1 MKISNSEK
9 RLRQPIVVVLG
20 HVDHGKTTLLDK
32 IRGTAVV
39 KKEPGE
45 MTQEVG
51 ASFVPSY
58 VIEKLAEPLKKVIPI
73 KLQIPG
79 LLFIDTPG
87 HEYFSNLRRRGGSV
101 ADIAILVVDITEG
114 LQKQSIESIQILRER
129 KVPFLIAANK
139 IDKIPGWKSTN
150 DIPFLASIEKQRND
164 VKVYLD
170 NLVYNLV
177 SQLANLGFSA
187 ERYDRIK
194 DFTKTVAIVPV
205 SAKTGEGVADLLALL
220 AGLTQRYLETRLKFA
235 EGPAK
240 GVILEVKEDPGL
252 GHTIDVIIYDGV
264 LKKND
269 TIILGG
275 INGIIITK
283 VRGIFVPRPLQ
294 DMKLSKYDLTP
305 IDEVYAAAGVKI
317 SAPNLEEAL
326 AGSPLYVIEDESKV
340 EQYTQQIEEEI
351 KEVRLYSDIDGIVLK
366 ADSLGTLEALIS
378 ALQREG
384 IPIRLADIGPI
395 SKRDVIEAS
404 IVAQRSKE
412 YGIIAAFR
420 VKLLQGIDTSG
431 VKILYNEI
439 IYQLIEDIK
448 KHINEIREA
457 EKRRTFDTLILPGKI
472 KILPGYVF
480 RRSDP
485 VVVGIE
491 VIGGVI
497 RPKYPLIKEDG
508 RRVGEVLQIQDNK
521 KSLERA
527 TKGMEVAISIKGNV
541 MIGRHVNEG
550 DILYTD
556 VPKEDLE
563 ILVNKYP
570 SSITDDMREVIKE
583 IIRIKRKEDPLY
595 GLGLQI

>member
-32 IRGTAVV
+32 IRGTTVV

-58 VIEKLAEPLKKVIPI
+58 IIEKLAEPLKKVIPI

-205 SAKTGEGVADLLALL
+205 SAKTGEGIADLLALL

-305 IDEVYAAAGVKI
+305 IDEVYAAAGVKL

-340 EQYTQQIEEEI
+340 EQYKQQIEEEI

-541 MIGRHVNEG
+541 MIGRHINEG

-563 ILVNKYP
+563 ILANKYP

>member
-1 MKISNSEK
+1 MISNSEK
-9 RLRQPIVVVLG
+9 KLRQPIVVVLG

-32 IRGTAVV
+32 IRGTAIV

-58 VIEKLAEPLKKVIPI
+58 VIEKLAEPLKKLIPI

-101 ADIAILVVDITEG
+101 ADIAILVVDIIEG
-114 LQKQSIESIQILRER
+114 IQKQTIESINILRER
-129 KVPFLIAANK
+129 KVPFLVAANK
-139 IDKIPGWKSTN
+139 IDRVPGWKPNN
-150 DIPFLASIEKQRND
+150 DRPFLETIEKQKADVRN
-164 VKVYLD
+164 YLD
-170 NLVYNLV
+170 NLIYKLV
-177 SQLANLGFSA
+177 SQLGELGFNA
-187 ERYDRIK
+187 DRYDRIK
-194 DFTKTVAIVPV
+194 DFTRTVAIVPV
-205 SAKTGEGVADLLALL
+205 SAKTGEGIADLLALL
-220 AGLTQRYLETRLKFA
+220 AGLTQRYLETRLRFA

-275 INGIIITK
+275 INGVITTK
-283 VRGIFVPRPLQ
+283 VRGIFVPKPLQ
-294 DMKLSKYDLTP
+294 DMKVSKYDLNP

-317 SAPNLEEAL
+317 SAPNLEDAL
-326 AGSPLYVIEDESKV
+326 AGSPIYVVDDESKI
-340 EQYTQQIEEEI
+340 EQYKKQVEEEI
-351 KEVRLYSDIDGIVLK
+351 KEVRFYNDINGIIVK
-366 ADSLGTLEALIS
+366 ADSLGTLEAIIN

-384 IPIRLADIGPI
+384 IPIRIADIGPI
-395 SKRDVIEAS
+395 SKRDILEAS
-404 IVAQRSKE
+404 IVSQQSRE

-420 VKLLQGIDTSG
+420 VKPLPGIDTSN
-431 VKILYNEI
+431 VKIIYSEI
-439 IYQLIEDIK
+439 IYQLIDDVK
-448 KHINEIREA
+448 KYINDIRET
-457 EKRRTFDTLILPGKI
+457 ERKRTLESLILPGKI

-485 VVVGIE
+485 IIVGVE
-491 VIGGVI
+491 VLGGI
-497 RPKYPLIKEDG
+497 IKPKYPLIKEDG
-508 RRVGEVLQIQDNK
+508 RKIGEVIQIQDNK
-521 KSLERA
+521 KTVEKAS
-527 TKGMEVAISIKGNV
+527 KGMEVAISIKSNAMV
-541 MIGRHVNEG
+541 GRQVNEG

-563 ILVNKYP
+563 ILLNKF
-570 SSITDDMREVIKE
+570 SSFITDDMKEVIRE
-583 IIRIKRKEDPLY
+583 IIRIKRKDDPLY
-595 GLGLQI
+595 GLGLKI

>member
-1 MKISNSEK
+1 
-9 RLRQPIVVVLG
+9 
-20 HVDHGKTTLLDK
+20 
-32 IRGTAVV
+32 
-39 KKEPGE
+39 

-58 VIEKLAEPLKKVIPI
+58 IIEKLAEPLKKVIPI

-205 SAKTGEGVADLLALL
+205 SAKTGEGIADLLALL

-305 IDEVYAAAGVKI
+305 IDEVYAAAGVKL

-340 EQYTQQIEEEI
+340 EQYKQQIEEEI

-472 KILPGYVF
+472 KIL
-480 RRSDP
+480 
-485 VVVGIE
+485 
-491 VIGGVI
+491 
-497 RPKYPLIKEDG
+497 
-508 RRVGEVLQIQDNK
+508 RVCI
-521 KSLERA
+521 
-527 TKGMEVAISIKGNV
+527 
-541 MIGRHVNEG
+541 
-550 DILYTD
+550 
-556 VPKEDLE
+556 
-563 ILVNKYP
+563 
-570 SSITDDMREVIKE
+570 
-583 IIRIKRKEDPLY
+583 
-595 GLGLQI
+595 

>member
-1 MKISNSEK
+1 MKISNSER

-32 IRGTAVV
+32 IRGTTVV

-58 VIEKLAEPLKKVIPI
+58 IIEKLAEPLKKVIPI

-139 IDKIPGWKSTN
+139 IDKIPGWKSNN

-177 SQLANLGFSA
+177 SQLANLGFSS

-326 AGSPLYVIEDESKV
+326 AGSPIYVVEDESKV
-340 EQYTQQIEEEI
+340 ERYKQQIEEEI
-351 KEVRLYSDIDGIVLK
+351 KEVRLYSDIDGIILK
-366 ADSLGTLEALIS
+366 ADSLGTLEALVS

-431 VKILYNEI
+431 IKILYNEI

-448 KHINEIREA
+448 KHINDVREA

-491 VIGGVI
+491 VIGGII

-527 TKGMEVAISIKGNV
+527 TKGMEVAISIKGNI

-550 DILYTD
+550 DVLYTD

>member
-1 MKISNSEK
+1 M
-9 RLRQPIVVVLG
+9 
-20 HVDHGKTTLLDK
+20 
-32 IRGTAVV
+32 V

-58 VIEKLAEPLKKVIPI
+58 IIEKLAEPLKKVIPI

-205 SAKTGEGVADLLALL
+205 SAKTGEGIADLLALL

-340 EQYTQQIEEEI
+340 EQYKQQIEEEI

-541 MIGRHVNEG
+541 MIGRHINEG

-563 ILVNKYP
+563 ILTNKYP

>member
-1 MKISNSEK
+1 M
-9 RLRQPIVVVLG
+9 
-20 HVDHGKTTLLDK
+20 LDK

-58 VIEKLAEPLKKVIPI
+58 IIEKLAEPLKKKIPI

-101 ADIAILVVDITEG
+101 ADIAILVVDIVEG
-114 LQKQSIESIQILRER
+114 IQKQTIESIQILRDR
-129 KVPFLIAANK
+129 KVPFLVAANK
-139 IDKIPGWKSTN
+139 IDRIPGWKAN
-150 DIPFLASIEKQRND
+150 YDLPFLETVELQRAD
-164 VKVYLD
+164 VKAYLD

-177 SQLANLGFSA
+177 SKLGELGFNA
-187 ERYDRIK
+187 DRYDRIR
-194 DFTKTVAIVPV
+194 DFTRNVAIVPL

-220 AGLTQRYLETRLKFA
+220 AGLTQRYLETKLRFA

-269 TIILGG
+269 IIVLGG
-275 INGIIITK
+275 INGPIITK
-283 VRGIFVPRPLQ
+283 VRGIFVPKPLQ
-294 DMKLSKYDLTP
+294 DMKLTKYDLNP

-317 SAPNLEEAL
+317 SAPELDNAL
-326 AGSPLYVIEDESKV
+326 AGSSLYVAENQKQIEEYKK
-340 EQYTQQIEEEI
+340 QIEEEI
-351 KEVRLYSDIDGIVLK
+351 KEIRFYSSDTAGIVVK
-366 ADSLGTLEALIS
+366 ADSLGTLEAIVS
-378 ALQREG
+378 ALKREG

-395 SKRDVIEAS
+395 TKKDLIEAN
-404 IVAQRSKE
+404 IVMNEAKE

-420 VKLLQGIDTSG
+420 VKTLPNIETGN
-431 VKILYNEI
+431 VKIIYNDI

-448 KHINEIREA
+448 KYITDIKES
-457 EKRRTFDTLILPGKI
+457 EKRKTLENLILPGKI

-485 VVVGIE
+485 IIVGVE
-491 VIGGVI
+491 VLGGIVK
-497 RPKYPLIKEDG
+497 PKYPLIKEDG
-508 RRVGEVLQIQDNK
+508 KRVGEILQIQDNK
-521 KSLERA
+521 KSVDRA
-527 TKGMEVAISIKGNV
+527 SKGMEVAISIKSSA
-541 MIGRHVNEG
+541 MIGRQVNEG
-550 DILYTD
+550 DTLYTD

-563 ILVNKYP
+563 ILVTRYSNI
-570 SSITDDMREVIKE
+570 ITDDMKEVIKDL
-583 IIRIKRKEDPLY
+583 IRIKRAEDPLY

>member
-32 IRGTAVV
+32 IRGTTVV

-58 VIEKLAEPLKKVIPI
+58 IIEKLAEPLKKVIPI

-205 SAKTGEGVADLLALL
+205 SAKTGEGIADLLALL

-305 IDEVYAAAGVKI
+305 IDEVYAAAGVKLL
-317 SAPNLEEAL
+317 S
-326 AGSPLYVIEDESKV
+326 
-340 EQYTQQIEEEI
+340 
-351 KEVRLYSDIDGIVLK
+351 
-366 ADSLGTLEALIS
+366 TL
-378 ALQREG
+378 
-384 IPIRLADIGPI
+384 
-395 SKRDVIEAS
+395 
-404 IVAQRSKE
+404 
-412 YGIIAAFR
+412 
-420 VKLLQGIDTSG
+420 
-431 VKILYNEI
+431 
-439 IYQLIEDIK
+439 
-448 KHINEIREA
+448 
-457 EKRRTFDTLILPGKI
+457 
-472 KILPGYVF
+472 
-480 RRSDP
+480 
-485 VVVGIE
+485 
-491 VIGGVI
+491 
-497 RPKYPLIKEDG
+497 
-508 RRVGEVLQIQDNK
+508 
-521 KSLERA
+521 
-527 TKGMEVAISIKGNV
+527 
-541 MIGRHVNEG
+541 
-550 DILYTD
+550 
-556 VPKEDLE
+556 
-563 ILVNKYP
+563 
-570 SSITDDMREVIKE
+570 
-583 IIRIKRKEDPLY
+583 
-595 GLGLQI
+595 

>member
-9 RLRQPIVVVLG
+9 KLRQPIVVVLG

-32 IRGTAVV
+32 IRGTTVV

-58 VIEKLAEPLKKVIPI
+58 IIEKLAEPLKKVIPI

-101 ADIAILVVDITEG
+101 ADITEG

-205 SAKTGEGVADLLALL
+205 SAKTGEGIADLLALL

-305 IDEVYAAAGVKI
+305 IDEVYAAAGVKL

-340 EQYTQQIEEEI
+340 EQYKQQIEEEI
-351 KEVRLYSDIDGIVLK
+351 KEVRLYSEIDGIVLK

-541 MIGRHVNEG
+541 MIGRHINEG

-563 ILVNKYP
+563 ILTNKYP

>member
-9 RLRQPIVVVLG
+9 KLRQPIVVVLG

-32 IRGTAVV
+32 IRGTTVV

-58 VIEKLAEPLKKVIPI
+58 IIEKLAEPLKKVIPI

-205 SAKTGEGVADLLALL
+205 SAKTGEGIADLLALL

-305 IDEVYAAAGVKI
+305 IDEVYAAAGVKL

-340 EQYTQQIEEEI
+340 EQYKQQIEEEI

-541 MIGRHVNEG
+541 MIGRHINEG

-563 ILVNKYP
+563 ILTNKYP

>member
-9 RLRQPIVVVLG
+9 KLRQPIVVVLG

-32 IRGTAVV
+32 IRGTTVV

-58 VIEKLAEPLKKVIPI
+58 IIEKLAEPLKKVIPI

-205 SAKTGEGVADLLALL
+205 SAKTGEGIADLLALL

-340 EQYTQQIEEEI
+340 EQYKQQIEEEI

-541 MIGRHVNEG
+541 MIGRHINEG

-563 ILVNKYP
+563 ILTNKYP